1 MLLIFWWTSENYT
14 FESVILQSV
23 GVDAHGQYI
32 VTYRPRLKKV
42 YKVIESSVCVSGDDV
57 SKRGNFYTHLQMSA
71 RWFLQSTLRDLRK
84 KQEED
89 QLFKVLNEKTLRNVD
104 IHYNITGPV

>member
-1 MLLIFWWTSENYT
+1 MIKL
-14 FESVILQSV
+14 
-23 GVDAHGQYI
+23 G
-32 VTYRPRLKKV
+32 LKKV
-42 YKVIESSVCVSGDDV
+42 YKVIKSTVCVSGDDV

-71 RWFLQSTLRDLRK
+71 RWFLQYTLRDLRK

>member
-1 MLLIFWWTSENYT
+1 MIKL
-14 FESVILQSV
+14 
-23 GVDAHGQYI
+23 G
-32 VTYRPRLKKV
+32 LKKV
-42 YKVIESSVCVSGDDV
+42 YKVIKSTVCVSGDDDV
-57 SKRGNFYTHLQMSA
+57 KRGNFYTHLQKSA